1 MESPMRECIP
11 GVCRIVNCSCRAWR
25 SPKTWHEQESGD
37 AEARQKSEALLV
49 GSETSAPA
57 RQLDTSQNSA
67 HDVLSSIGHQIL
79 NADIDWSQSIWQ
91 EFARSAFAKAQAAS
105 PASVCQ
111 RPSADILPALSRVQA
126 ILDEAM
132 ADDSLAMRWRHI
144 AKLIHFISSPD
155 MYESQLALE
164 FFDDMD
170 QSDERHQ
177 ESMAKSC
184 SDLVIAPTGT
194 QGGEMGAMIWEK
206 SHSIAH
212 DIGSVDYHSDEVMD
226 LHEMRLQLDRDRETS
241 CPASG
246 GSQPAETPRAV
257 SGDKAWLV
265 SLEGA
270 GAGRESARNSMSA
283 RAPVLWTSSVD
294 AAARAGAKDGD
305 TEGIEAVQTAGPRGL
320 VRQKRLEE
328 MRRKAMLHRAANA
341 ERGVSFNFSTEEE
354 SEGGGADEAPAE
366 GAGRIVSF
374 GRAGG
379 MTWLEDAGGGG
390 SWVPGPVMPPSAAR
404 SPVLHA
410 EMSPRPWL
418 QRSPSPLSSETSD
431 TETFSRKF
439 TWTEGGDLTLASAFE
454 GEIKTRLKTLEA
466 ELVQRMQQIRLLEE
480 NVQTLTAQLH
490 AQVCV

>member
-1 MESPMRECIP
+1 MLESAAAGMGSLRECIP
-11 GVCRIVNCSCRAWR
+11 GVCPNRSR

-257 SGDKAWLV
+257 SGDKEWLV

-354 SEGGGADEAPAE
+354 SEGGGEAPAE

-418 QRSPSPLSSETSD
+418 QRSPSPLSSETSE